1 MVDNIE
7 PLNFQKVGKNGV
19 ITLRLDVL
27 NMLDAQPG
35 DWVVLLPGRPG
46 TNTVIIR
53 KNEPVTVSYEEIG

>member
-1 MVDNIE
+1 MADNIE

-27 NMLDAQPG
+27 DVLGAQPG

-46 TNTVIIR
+46 THTVIIR
-53 KNEPVTVSYEEIG
+53 KNEPMSVTYEEIG